1 VPENLSDVVLDG
13 VFDRNNFTKVSRI
26 TLHFGRE
33 SVAVVLRER
42 MTPKQVAEKLLELAT
57 QLESIK

>member
-13 VFDRNNFTKVSRI
+13 VYDRNNFTKVTWI
-26 TLHFGRE
+26 TLRFGRE

-42 MTPKQVAEKLLELAT
+42 MTPEQVAEKLLDLAT